1 MIDLVI
7 PTDIIQSINTQQAW
21 HYLLLPFAKS
31 DTEIRCYIAKENHH
45 GSLEEELEVLLG
57 IPVVLEITPTDE
69 LKKAIAQYY
78 RKPTDSRS
86 QPSAAGF
93 DINDSQNILNNLIKE
108 AKMLN
113 SSDIHLEPY
122 EHKARI
128 RVRIDGKL
136 VERYNID
143 IKQYPSLVNK
153 IKIQSSL
160 DISEKRLPQ
169 DGRIFIKNES
179 LGQLDLRVSVLPTLH
194 GEKIVLRI
202 LGSDNLDIS
211 MEQLG
216 FGKSDLA
223 LYLESVHRPSGIV
236 LVSGPTGSGKTT
248 TLYATL
254 QLLNQSIR
262 NILTIEDPI
271 EYTLEG
277 INQVQLKENIGLDFP
292 AAMRTFLRQD
302 PDIITVGEIR
312 DKSTAEM
319 AIRASLTGHLVL
331 STIHTNSAWGIVAR
345 LVDMGIPSYL
355 LADTLNAAVAQ
366 RLVRLLCNN
375 CKTATSLDKK
385 AFPRGFKTPNNLKS
399 YYVANGCEDC
409 FYTGYRGRKAIY
421 EIIPI
426 DETLSFHIKQ
436 TDMNVK
442 QILTEKGHASL
453 ADNALKLV
461 SSGLTSPEEV
471 YPILSS
477 S

>member
-1 MIDLVI
+1 MNDLAI
-7 PTDIIQSINTQQAW
+7 PTEIIQCISTQQAW
-21 HYLLLPFAKS
+21 HYLLLPYAKS
-31 DTEIRCYIAKENHH
+31 ATELRCYIAKENLSE
-45 GSLEEELEVLLG
+45 GLEEELEVLLG
-57 IPVVLEITPTDE
+57 VPIVLEVTPIDE

-86 QPSAAGF
+86 QPAAAGF
-93 DINDSQNILNNLIKE
+93 DINDHQNILNNLIKE

-160 DISEKRLPQ
+160 DSSEKRLPQ
-169 DGRIFIKNES
+169 DGRIFIKNE
-179 LGQLDLRVSVLPTLH
+179 LVGQLDLRVSVLPTLH

-216 FGKSDLA
+216 FSKADLD
-223 LYLESVHRPSGIV
+223 LYMESVHHPSGIV

-254 QLLNQSIR
+254 QLLNKSIR

-302 PDIITVGEIR
+302 PDIIMVGEIR
-312 DKSTAEM
+312 DKATAEM

-375 CKTATSLDKK
+375 CKTETHLDKK
-385 AFPRGFKTPNNLKS
+385 AFPRSFQIPANLEK
-399 YYVANGCEDC
+399 YYIANGCEDC

-442 QILTEKGHASL
+442 HILAEKGHASL

-471 YPILSS
+471 YAVLSS

>member
-1 MIDLVI
+1 
-7 PTDIIQSINTQQAW
+7 
-21 HYLLLPFAKS
+21 
-31 DTEIRCYIAKENHH
+31 
-45 GSLEEELEVLLG
+45 
-57 IPVVLEITPTDE
+57 
-69 LKKAIAQYY
+69 
-78 RKPTDSRS
+78 
-86 QPSAAGF
+86 
-93 DINDSQNILNNLIKE
+93 
-108 AKMLN
+108 MLN

-302 PDIITVGEIR
+302 PDIIMVGEIR

>member
-1 MIDLVI
+1 MNDLAI
-7 PTDIIQSINTQQAW
+7 STDIIQSISTQQAW
-21 HYLLLPFAKS
+21 HYLMLPYAKS
-31 DTEIRCYIAKENHH
+31 ATEIRCYISKENYHE
-45 GSLEEELEVLLG
+45 SLEEELEVLFG
-57 IPVVLEITPTDE
+57 IPVVLEIAPTDE
-69 LKKAIAQYY
+69 LKKSIAQYY

-86 QPSAAGF
+86 QPAAAGF

-143 IKQYPSLVNK
+143 IKKYPSLVNK

-169 DGRIFIKNES
+169 DGRIFIKNE
-179 LGQLDLRVSVLPTLH
+179 LVGQLDLRVSVLPTLH

-216 FGKSDLA
+216 FSKSDLQV
-223 LYLESVHRPSGIV
+223 YMESVHRPSGIV

-254 QLLNQSIR
+254 QLLNKSIR

-302 PDIITVGEIR
+302 PDIIMVGEIR
-312 DKSTAEM
+312 DKATAEM

-375 CKTATSLDKK
+375 CKTECNFDKK
-385 AFPRGFKTPNNLKS
+385 AFPRNFKTPGDLKS

-426 DETLSFHIKQ
+426 DETLSMHIKQ

-442 QILTEKGHASL
+442 HILAEKGHASL
-453 ADNALKLV
+453 ADNALKLI